1 MLCRSTLVSG
11 AVLLMTSAASAAD
24 LPAKVAA
31 PVQYVRVCSTEG
43 SGFFYVPG
51 TDSCMRISGRVR
63 ADYRYVEPFGR
74 GDDAI
79 GFRARGRLNIDHRTM
94 TSFGLLRT
102 YLRFEI
108 DQNSGAFNGPGTL
121 STNAKI
127 QEAFVQFGGLTAGR
141 VTSFFT
147 DPNLPAPNFADL
159 RFDDPA
165 NADVALLAYT
175 FSFGNGFSGTLS
187 LENGLARR
195 VNNDLDFP
203 LFGEGAVV
211 PTFAPIGFTYGGDRV
226 PDFVGNL
233 RYTSSAGG
241 AQIAGAVHQIRDV
254 ASGLTTV
261 NGVTVPVLNPI
272 TGLPNPTFA
281 DTEYGFAAS
290 LDAYAN
296 LPWLAAGDQAWVSA
310 TYTDGAVG
318 YINAGQSASIGSPA
332 SGNGAIG
339 AGPLQLAFADA
350 FVDPFTGEFKTNKA
364 YGIAGGVSHK
374 WTPTLETNVF
384 GSWMQ
389 FDAPGSARY
398 VVPVSAATVASGTAG
413 TVTGLVD
420 FNEYIVGANTIWRPV
435 SGLQFGVEAVHTTVD
450 PRGRVAIP
458 LTNAGGQPT
467 GLFKRTGSEGAWE
480 SRLRIQR
487 DF

>member
-1 MLCRSTLVSG
+1 MRCRSTLIAG
-11 AVLLMTSAASAAD
+11 AALLMTGAAGAAD

-31 PVQYVRVCSTEG
+31 PIQYVRVCSTEG
-43 SGFFYVPG
+43 SGFFYIPG
-51 TDSCMRISGRVR
+51 TDSCLRVSGRVR
-63 ADYRYVEPFGR
+63 ADYRYVEPIDR
-74 GDDAI
+74 VDDAI
-79 GFRARGRLNIDHRTM
+79 GFRARGRLNIDNRTM

-108 DQNSGAFNGPGTL
+108 DQNSGAFDGLGTF

-175 FSFGNGFSGTLS
+175 FSFGNGLSATLS

-203 LFGEGAVV
+203 LFGEGALV

-226 PDFVGNL
+226 PDVVGNL
-233 RYTSSAGG
+233 RYTTSTGG

-254 ASGLTTV
+254 SSGLTTV

-281 DTEYGFAAS
+281 DTKYGFAAS

-296 LPWLAAGDQAWVSA
+296 LPWLGTGTKLGSRQPTRMARSA
-310 TYTDGAVG
+310 TSTRANRHRSGRPLPGTAQLAPG
-318 YINAGQSASIGSPA
+318 PCNWPLPMRSSIRSRATSRRTRPTGSPA
-332 SGNGAIG
+332 AFPTSGRRRS
-339 AGPLQLAFADA
+339 
-350 FVDPFTGEFKTNKA
+350 K
-364 YGIAGGVSHK
+364 
-374 WTPTLETNVF
+374 PTSSVRGCSSTHP
-384 GSWMQ
+384 G
-389 FDAPGSARY
+389 APGMWFRS
-398 VVPVSAATVASGTAG
+398 VPQPSRPEQPVRSRGSSTSTNTLLAQIRSGVRCPACS
-413 TVTGLVD
+413 L
-420 FNEYIVGANTIWRPV
+420 A
-435 SGLQFGVEAVHTTVD
+435 
-450 PRGRVAIP
+450 
-458 LTNAGGQPT
+458 
-467 GLFKRTGSEGAWE
+467 
-480 SRLRIQR
+480 
-487 DF
+487 

>member
-1 MLCRSTLVSG
+1 MRAGSTTTW
-11 AVLLMTSAASAAD
+11 TS
-24 LPAKVAA
+24 
-31 PVQYVRVCSTEG
+31 PV
-43 SGFFYVPG
+43 
-51 TDSCMRISGRVR
+51 
-63 ADYRYVEPFGR
+63 
-74 GDDAI
+74 
-79 GFRARGRLNIDHRTM
+79 RGRRT
-94 TSFGLLRT
+94 G
-102 YLRFEI
+102 
-108 DQNSGAFNGPGTL
+108 
-121 STNAKI
+121 
-127 QEAFVQFGGLTAGR
+127 
-141 VTSFFT
+141 
-147 DPNLPAPNFADL
+147 ADL
-159 RFDDPA
+159 RA
-165 NADVALLAYT
+165 HRIHLWRGSRA
-175 FSFGNGFSGTLS
+175 G
-187 LENGLARR
+187 R
-195 VNNDLDFP
+195 
-203 LFGEGAVV
+203 GA
-211 PTFAPIGFTYGGDRV
+211 
-226 PDFVGNL
+226 GNL
-233 RYTSSAGG
+233 RYTTSTGG

-254 ASGLTTV
+254 SSGLTTV

-281 DTEYGFAAS
+281 DTKYGFAAS

-296 LPWLAAGDQAWVSA
+296 LPWLGTGDQAWVSA

-318 YINAGQSASIGSPA
+318 YINAGQSTSIGAPA

-350 FVDPFTGEFKTNKA
+350 FVDPFTGDFKTNKA

-374 WTPTLETNVF
+374 WTPTIETNVF
-384 GSWMQ
+384 GSWIE

-458 LTNAGGQPT
+458 LTNAEGQPT
-467 GLFKRTGSEGAWE
+467 GFFKRTGSEGAWE